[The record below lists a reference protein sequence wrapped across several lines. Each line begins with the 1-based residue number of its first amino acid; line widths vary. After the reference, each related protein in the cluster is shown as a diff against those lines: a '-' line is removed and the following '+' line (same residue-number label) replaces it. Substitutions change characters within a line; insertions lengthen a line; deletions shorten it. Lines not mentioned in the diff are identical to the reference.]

1 MSKIISVN
9 AGSSS
14 LKFQLFEMPSEEVL
28 TSGIVE
34 KIGFEDAIFT
44 IKVNGEKIKKV
55 LPIPDHTKAVSMLLE
70 ALVEYKIVNSL
81 DEITGAG
88 HRAVHGGEIFK
99 ESVPVTEDVVEKFA
113 SLNDLAPLHNPA
125 GLVGYN
131 AFKNNLPNCKHV
143 FVFDTAFHSTMPK
156 ESYIYALPMKYYD
169 EYKIRRYGFHG
180 TSHKYVSLRC
190 AELMNK
196 KVEDTKII
204 TCHLGNGA
212 SITAVDGGKSIN
224 TSMGFTPLAG
234 VMMGTRC
241 GDIDPAIVTYIMK
254 KTGATP
260 DEMDDIMVKQFQ
272 EMFDKIN
279 AQLNDVFRALFGGGK
294 ARLFMV
300 DPEDVLNTGID
311 IDVQPPGKTVQN
323 IRLFSGGEKSLIAIC
338 VLFSILKARTMPLC
352 IFDEVEAALD
362 QANVERFAKYIAQF
376 RGESQFI
383 VVTHRPGTMAQCDA
397 LYGVTMQ
404 QNGVSQLLKVKLQDA
419 INMIDKEEVKA

>member
-14 LKFQLFEMPSEEVL
+14 LKFQLFEMPSETVL

-34 KIGFEDAIFT
+34 KIGFEDAMFT
-44 IKVNGEKIKKV
+44 IKVDGEKIKKT
-55 LPIPDHTKAVSMLLE
+55 LPIPDHTKAVALLLE

-81 DEITGAG
+81 DEIVGAG

-99 ESVPVTEDVVEKFA
+99 ESVPVTDDVVAKFA

-131 AFKNNLPNCKHV
+131 AFKENLPSCKHV
-143 FVFDTAFHSTMPK
+143 IVFDTAFHQTMPK
-156 ESYIYALPMKYYD
+156 ESYIYALPMRYYD

-196 KVEDTKII
+196 DVKDTKII

-241 GDIDPAIVTYIMK
+241 GDIDPAIVTYVMK
-254 KTGATP
+254 KEGLTP
-260 DEMDDIMVKQFQ
+260 DEMDTVMNKQSGMLGVSGISSDARDIEDACKEGNESAILTTEVYVNRV
-272 EMFDKIN
+272 IN
-279 AQLNDVFRALFGGGK
+279 TVGGYYAQLGGADAIVFTGGIGEND
-294 ARLFMV
+294 
-300 DPEDVLNTGID
+300 T
-311 IDVQPPGKTVQN
+311 N
-323 IRLFSGGEKSLIAIC
+323 IRRLVCERLKDAFGIVLDEELNAKSRGKELLLSKPESKVQVWLIPTNEELMIARDTFALLGE
-338 VLFSILKARTMPLC
+338 
-352 IFDEVEAALD
+352 
-362 QANVERFAKYIAQF
+362 
-376 RGESQFI
+376 
-383 VVTHRPGTMAQCDA
+383 
-397 LYGVTMQ
+397 
-404 QNGVSQLLKVKLQDA
+404 
-419 INMIDKEEVKA
+419 